1 MAVTEILGTDSLSSS
16 RVTINDNFLD
26 VQDEIVDLKAL
37 LDPQTNTLSGVD
49 ITASSI
55 TISGSPGT
63 ATLLNTTAT
72 SLEVSGETDLQAG
85 IIKSGVQTGVTTLP
99 ATLAHSTY
107 FVDLTN
113 QIALVNGQDGQEI
126 TLIAE
131 SNAPGTVD
139 EASVANAATSITMN
153 SNGSTLTLRCFS
165 NVWYVIGSHDT
176 TIV

>member
-1 MAVTEILGTDSLSSS
+1 M
-16 RVTINDNFLD
+16 
-26 VQDEIVDLKAL
+26 
-37 LDPQTNTLSGVD
+37 
-49 ITASSI
+49 
-55 TISGSPGT
+55 
-63 ATLLNTTAT
+63 
-72 SLEVSGETDLQAG
+72 
-85 IIKSGVQTGVTTLP
+85 QTGVTTLP